1 MDVLQRADSWGAN
14 FMSDEISF
22 LMNNSII
29 FVL

>member
-1 MDVLQRADSWGAN
+1 MDVLQRADSLVAN